1 MKNFLFFAFLISI
14 QICSNSQ
21 NYTLSGYIKDKET
34 GEELLGAIVRIVN
47 TNNGTATNQYG
58 FYTLSVPKGTFK
70 VVYSYMGY
78 SNDTIEIKIDE
89 NIRKNVHLERIVK
102 NIEEIIITAKANDAN
117 VKSTNV
123 GTIDLSVEQSKKIP
137 VLLGEADIIK
147 SLQLLPGV
155 SAASEGSSG
164 FYVRGG
170 DANQNVLLLDEAP
183 VYNASHLLGF
193 FSVFNSDAINEVTMY
208 KAGIP
213 AKFGS
218 RISSV
223 TDIRMR
229 NGNANKWQLNGGI
242 GLISSRITIE
252 GPIVKQKAS
261 ILTSFRRTYAD
272 LVLKTIKK
280 EYRDQKLVLYFYD
293 FNFKANVFLSKDDR
307 LFTSFY
313 SGTDDFGL
321 QDFGFS
327 WGNQT
332 ATLRWNHLFSDKIFL
347 NTTVLYSKYD
357 YNFLFDFS
365 GFGGKFGAGIYDYS
379 AKQDFSF
386 NPNSRNSINW
396 GWISTY
402 HSFKPMAFKVLSK
415 NPDDTLTALKDTS
428 LIPQYA
434 LESAVYLSNE
444 QKIGNFL
451 VINYGL
457 RYSIFNNIGPITYKS
472 YDAENQ
478 PIDTFNIKKGNFY
491 NTFQGFEPRINITIL
506 LNERNS
512 IKLSYNRTYQYLH
525 LLSKTTSSNPLDM
538 WIPSSPNLKPQY
550 GDQWSVGYFSNF
562 FDNILET
569 SVEVFYKN
577 LYNQVDYENG
587 AQIYFNPDVESLVLQ
602 GIGRAY
608 GAEFLIRK
616 NIGNFTGWIAYT
628 ILKSERK
635 FNEIENGNWYPARQD
650 RRHDVAIVLNYELFR
665 KFTFSTSWVYTTG
678 DAVTFPVGKYT
689 IDGHYVYLYSSRNGD
704 RMPDYH
710 RLDFGFTWKIK
721 ETKNFACDLNLSIYN
736 VYNRKN
742 AYSINFNYNEKT
754 NNIEAE
760 RLSLFGT
767 IPAITFNFRLK

>member
-1 MKNFLFFAFLISI
+1 MKKLELFVFYVSI
-14 QICSNSQ
+14 YIFSFSQ
-21 NYTLSGYIKDKET
+21 NFTISGYIKDKET
-34 GEELLGAIVRIVN
+34 GEELLGAIVRVIN
-47 TNNGTATNQYG
+47 TNFGTATNHYG
-58 FYTLSVPKGTFK
+58 LYTLTVPKGSYK

-78 SNDTIEIKIDE
+78 SNDTLEVKVDQ
-89 NIRKNVHLERIVK
+89 NIRKNVYLERIVK
-102 NIEEIIITAKANDAN
+102 NIEEIIVTAKANDAN

-123 GTIDLSVEQSKKIP
+123 GTLDLSVEQSKKIP

-170 DANQNVLLLDEAP
+170 DAYQNVLLLDEAP

-213 AKFGS
+213 AKFGT

-242 GLISSRITIE
+242 GLISSRVNVD

-261 ILTSFRRTYAD
+261 VLASFRRTYAD

-280 EYRDQKLVLYFYD
+280 QYKEQKLVLYFYD
-293 FNFKANVFLSKDDR
+293 LNVKANVLISNNDR
-307 LFTSFY
+307 LFASFY
-313 SGTDDFGL
+313 SGLDDFGL
-321 QDFGFS
+321 QTFGFS

-347 NTTVLYSKYD
+347 NTTAIFSNYD
-357 YNFLFDFS
+357 YNFLFDFNAL
-365 GFGGKFGAGIYDYS
+365 GGKFGAGIYDYS
-379 AKQDFSF
+379 LKQDFSF
-386 NPNSRNSINW
+386 NPNSNNSISW
-396 GWISTY
+396 GWTSTY
-402 HSFKPMAFKVLSK
+402 HDFKPMAFKVLSK
-415 NPDDTLTALKDTS
+415 NPDDTLTAIKDTS

-434 LESAVYLSNE
+434 IESAVYLSNE
-444 QKIGNFL
+444 QKIGSFL
-451 VINYGL
+451 TVNYGL
-457 RYSIFNNIGPITYKS
+457 RYSIFNNVGPITYKT
-472 YDAENQ
+472 YDSENQ
-478 PIDTFNIKKGNFY
+478 PIDTFDIKKGNIY
-491 NTFQGFEPRINITIL
+491 NTFQGFEPRISMTIL
-506 LNERNS
+506 LNNNNS
-512 IKLSYNRTYQYLH
+512 IKLSYNRTFQYLH
-525 LLSKTTSSNPLDM
+525 LLSKTTSSNPLDI

-550 GDQWSVGYFSNF
+550 ADQLSVGYFTNF
-562 FDNILET
+562 FDNIVET
-569 SVEVFYKN
+569 SFEVFYKN

-616 NIGNFTGWIAYT
+616 NIGNLTGWIAYT
-628 ILKSERK
+628 LLKSERK
-635 FNEIENGNWYPARQD
+635 FDAIEDGNWYPARQD
-650 RRHDVAIVLNYELFR
+650 RRHDFAFVLNYEFLR

-704 RMPDYH
+704 RMPNYH

-721 ETKNFACDLNLSIYN
+721 ETKNFACDLNLSVYN

-742 AYSINFNYNEKT
+742 AYSINFKYNEKT

-767 IPAITFNFRLK
+767 IPAINFNFRLK